1 MKDFVDNAVKK
12 VEEGTTAIA
21 SSYEKHIR
29 TKAIKE
35 VEKKL
40 AQEAVPLEEVSDEDF
55 EAMVNDACK
64 EIKTNYSKRASQG
77 LLAFI
82 GLDFLLG

>member
-12 VEEGTTAIA
+12 LEEGTSAVS

-29 TKAIKE
+29 TKAIIE
-35 VEKKL
+35 VEKRFELEKINK
-40 AQEAVPLEEVSDEDF
+40 EEVTGEDF
-55 EAMVNDACK
+55 EAMVNDVCK
-64 EIKTNYSKRASQG
+64 EIKATYSKRASQG